1 MESLEL
7 WRRLLTTE
15 SVSTRGHT
23 AAAPTGLRV
32 AGVSLGPSPGQW
44 NMCGNEPGSFQALS
58 FSFHCWMSRWQGFG
72 DSESTRKDHGSLNC
86 CMETR
91 PLSKPNSYLGLGR
104 AAFGGVFVIPNSA
117 PKASSSRAPPGSTA
131 GNSQHGL
138 SGQAAGTYYC
148 RVGSWGLMFCR
159 GQMFVNTVPCGA
171 LGGRPGTHPVA
182 PGGGGSPVKQAGY
195 PRVRLVPSARGEA

>member
-1 MESLEL
+1 MMESLEL

-72 DSESTRKDHGSLNC
+72 DSESTRKDHGSLLHGD
-86 CMETR
+86 EAPVKTK
-91 PLSKPNSYLGLGR
+91 LLFGLGPSCIW
-104 AAFGGVFVIPNSA
+104 G
-117 PKASSSRAPPGSTA
+117 
-131 GNSQHGL
+131 
-138 SGQAAGTYYC
+138 
-148 RVGSWGLMFCR
+148 RVCY
-159 GQMFVNTVPCGA
+159 T
-171 LGGRPGTHPVA
+171 
-182 PGGGGSPVKQAGY
+182 K
-195 PRVRLVPSARGEA
+195 